1 MNALEI
7 LLVIV
12 VGTAAGFLNTVAGGG
27 SLITMPLL
35 IFLGLPSAAANGTNR
50 IALMVQNVVAIA
62 NFRSKGYF
70 DWKLGLILA
79 VPAAVGAVAGSK
91 IALSLPDD
99 IFNKVLAVVMLCVL
113 AVTIWN
119 PQKKLKN
126 RKEEPGTKEKIIGA
140 AVFFGVGAYGGFI
153 QAGVGFI
160 IIASL
165 TLLTGY
171 SLVKINSMKVFI
183 SAVYMVF
190 SLIVFIVGGK
200 VDWVLGLTLAAG
212 NALGGYLGSSFSV
225 SKGDKWIKIILAVT
239 VVAMALELLGVI
251 NI

>member
-7 LLVIV
+7 FLVIV

-99 IFNKVLAVVMLCVL
+99 IFNKVL
-113 AVTIWN
+113 
-119 PQKKLKN
+119 
-126 RKEEPGTKEKIIGA
+126 
-140 AVFFGVGAYGGFI
+140 
-153 QAGVGFI
+153 
-160 IIASL
+160 
-165 TLLTGY
+165 
-171 SLVKINSMKVFI
+171 
-183 SAVYMVF
+183 
-190 SLIVFIVGGK
+190 
-200 VDWVLGLTLAAG
+200 
-212 NALGGYLGSSFSV
+212 
-225 SKGDKWIKIILAVT
+225 
-239 VVAMALELLGVI
+239 
-251 NI
+251 